1 MLDASVNTTSST
13 IVFFLLLDELVNVI
27 VDENFCAGK

>member
-13 IVFFLLLDELVNVI
+13 IAIFLLLDELVNVKPI
-27 VDENFCAGK
+27 KNFFLIG